1 MGAGRLP
8 TTRTTLM
15 DLAAGSGPEARAALG
30 ELCAIYWPPLFA
42 FVLHDRRQRT
52 EDDARDLTQQFFAD
66 ILERQD
72 LAGLDRTRGSFRCWL
87 LQAMRNFLAN
97 RSKWERA
104 AKRPP
109 AALALSVEM
118 LDVERRQ
125 VRQLTEGLD
134 PEKLYNRR
142 WARIVIERA
151 LASLRAELDDDK
163 AGELDLL
170 GEAVLGERLEGGY
183 EALAA
188 SLGTTAGALRQQ
200 VGRWREKLRQEVAET
215 MDLGQGGDIDAEL
228 DELIRS
234 LA

>member
-8 TTRTTLM
+8 TTRTTL
-15 DLAAGSGPEARAALG
+15 LAAAAGTGPEARAALG

-52 EDDARDLTQQFFAD
+52 ADDARDLTQQFFAD

-72 LAGLDRTRGSFRCWL
+72 VAGLDRTRGSFRCWL

-97 RSKWERA
+97 RSKWEGA

-109 AALALSVEM
+109 PALALSLEM
-118 LDVERRQ
+118 LDAERRH
-125 VRQLTEGLD
+125 VRELTDGLD

-142 WARIVIERA
+142 WAGIVIERA
-151 LASLRAELDDDK
+151 LVSLRAELGDEK

-170 GEAVLGERLEGGY
+170 RDALLGEHLEGGY
-183 EALAA
+183 EPLAA

-200 VGRWREKLRQEVAET
+200 VGRWREKLRREVAET
-215 MDLGQGGDIDAEL
+215 MDLGHGGDVDREIE
-228 DELIRS
+228 ELIRS